1 MSHPPA
7 LIIHGH
13 FYQPPRDNPWTGIV
27 DREPGAAPFHDW
39 NERIHAECYRPNAH
53 ARIYD
58 DVGRVADVV
67 NNYRRISFNFGPT
80 LISWLKEHHP
90 KTLRRILTGDRH
102 SLRERGHGNAIAQ
115 GYNHAILPLCND
127 RDMRTQIR
135 WGLHEFRQRFGRDAE
150 ALWMPETAC
159 DDRTLGALID
169 EGMTF
174 ALLAP
179 GQAARI
185 REGDQWRDVADG
197 SIDPR
202 RPYRY
207 LHRDGSGRS
216 IALFFYDGAIS
227 QSLAFEG
234 LLGSSRTLI
243 DRFELASGGDGTLVH
258 AVTDGESYG
267 HHYKF
272 GDRCLAHALKHEAQ
286 RRGFWVTNYA
296 ELLDRHPAEVEVAIK
311 AGEDGKGTSWSCA
324 HGVGRWFRDCG
335 CHTGGKPGWNQR
347 WRQPLREAL
356 DGLRDHAATL
366 FEEQAGDL
374 CADPWALRDA
384 YVELLVDPAAD
395 RGAFFERHG
404 GKRLGEAEQ
413 QRALRLLE
421 MQRSSML
428 MYTSCGWFFNDLAG
442 IETVQV
448 LRYAGRLVD
457 QLEVLGASGQEQE
470 LLEGLAEA
478 ESNVTVNGTGAD
490 IYREKVVPV
499 RASDAS
505 LAAHI
510 ALCALPLDLPA
521 EGKLAGRRYRLI
533 DHRRAESGRLTVS
546 TGRIELEDLATT
558 ARREFASCALF
569 FGGVDLHCMLRP
581 FESEEAFE
589 RATERL
595 WSQLAKRSLLALL
608 RVAEEELGP
617 EDYGIDSIL
626 PSSREAIS
634 RALFEERRERY
645 AAQYQTAYQDARR
658 TIARFHDAGLPLPH
672 ELRMVAQLALAH
684 RFDQEIAR
692 APVHAFDPE
701 AYRQTIAIVEEAE
714 AYGCELRRDAAAQHF
729 EALLGHLMH
738 RVCAGDTDVA
748 HTGSGG
754 PIGAAMELLSLAECL
769 GLTLKT
775 DRAQEQLHRALQD
788 GLGRSEALAELGA
801 ELGLSDKLFRKPNE

>member
-53 ARIYD
+53 ARIHD
-58 DVGRVADVV
+58 DEGRVGDVV

-80 LISWLKEHHP
+80 LVSWLKEHHP
-90 KTLRRILTGDRH
+90 KTLRRVLTGDRH

-135 WGLHEFRQRFGRDAE
+135 WGLHEFRSRFGRDAE

-159 DDRTLGALID
+159 DDRTLGVLID
-169 EGMTF
+169 EGLTF

-179 GQAARI
+179 GQAERI
-185 REGDQWRDVADG
+185 REGDQWHDVSDG

-227 QSLAFEG
+227 QALAFEG
-234 LLGSSRTLI
+234 LLGASRTLI
-243 DRFELASGGDGTLVH
+243 DRFERASGGDGTLVH
-258 AVTDGESYG
+258 AVTDGETYG
-267 HHYKF
+267 HHHKF

-286 RRGFWVTNYA
+286 RHGFWVTNYG
-296 ELLDRHPAEVEVAIK
+296 ELLDRHPPEVEVEIK

-347 WRQPLREAL
+347 WRKPLREAL
-356 DGLRDHAATL
+356 DGLRDHAIQV
-366 FEEQAGDL
+366 FEDQAGEL
-374 CADPWALRDA
+374 CTDPWALRDA
-384 YVELLVDPAAD
+384 YIELLVDPGAD
-395 RGAFFERHG
+395 RERFFERQG
-404 GKRLGEAEQ
+404 GRALSEEQ
-413 QRALRLLE
+413 RQRALRLLE
-421 MQRSSML
+421 MQRCSML

-457 QLEVLGASGQEQE
+457 QLEVLGAPGREDE
-470 LLEGLAEA
+470 LLERLGEA
-478 ESNVTVNGTGAD
+478 QSNQKPKGTGAD
-490 IYREKVVPV
+490 IYRSQVAPV

-510 ALCALPLDLPA
+510 ALSALPLDLP
-521 EGKLAGRRYRLI
+521 EKGQLAGRRYRLT
-533 DHRRAESGRLTVS
+533 DHRKAESGRLTVAA
-546 TGRIELEDLATT
+546 GRIELEDLATT

-581 FESEEAFE
+581 FEGEEAFK

-595 WSQLAKRSLLALL
+595 WSQLSKRSLLSLL

-617 EDYGIDSIL
+617 DDYGIDNIL

-645 AAQYQTAYQDARR
+645 AAQYETAYQDARR
-658 TIARFHDAGLPLPH
+658 TIARFHEAGLPLPH
-672 ELRMVAQLALAH
+672 ELKVVAQLALAH
-684 RFDQEIAR
+684 RFDEEIAR
-692 APVHAFDPE
+692 APQHAFEPE
-701 AYRQTIAIVEEAE
+701 AYSQVAAIVEEAE
-714 AYGCELRRDAAAQHF
+714 AYDCELRRDAACRHF
-729 EALLGHLMH
+729 ETLLAHLMH

-754 PIGAAMELLSLAECL
+754 PIASALELMSLAERL
-769 GLTLKT
+769 GLTLET
-775 DRAQEQLHRALQD
+775 DRAQEQLHRALRD
-788 GLGRSEALAELGA
+788 GLGRSEDLAQLGA
-801 ELGLSDKLFRKPNE
+801 ELGLSAKLFERD